1 MGNIFVATAG
11 DESAD
16 VGASREVSSEGDGG
30 DKEEQNVVVAEDG
43 DSSYAAGELVTSLL
57 LLVKNLESV
66 RSFAL
71 CFDSFFLKFL
81 FGSKK

>member
-1 MGNIFVATAG
+1 M
-11 DESAD
+11 
-16 VGASREVSSEGDGG
+16 
-30 DKEEQNVVVAEDG
+30 VVAEDG